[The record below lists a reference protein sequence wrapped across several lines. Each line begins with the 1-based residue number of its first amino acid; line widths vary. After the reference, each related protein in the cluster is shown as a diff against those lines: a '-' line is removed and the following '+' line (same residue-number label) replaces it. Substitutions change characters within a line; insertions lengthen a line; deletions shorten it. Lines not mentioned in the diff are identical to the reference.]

1 MVKGVFLTQEEFDE
15 MERDVDIY
23 RSFYHSAQR
32 SVKNNAPYS
41 SSGKEE
47 IIVDIEFISKVL
59 GYEIKKENSTIRFK

>member
-1 MVKGVFLTQEEFDE
+1 MIKGVFLTQEEFDE
-15 MERDVDIY
+15 MERNAEVY
-23 RSFYHSAQR
+23 RSFYHSTQR

-41 SSGKEE
+41 KNGTEE